1 MDGGNLGLFVFLLE
15 GDFTNMPPEED
26 LAPAGPQS
34 NPDGVA
40 NDHGVGLMCKDLEI
54 EMIWFSNSRLQMRQ

>member
-26 LAPAGPQS
+26 LAPACPQS

-40 NDHGVGLMCKDLEI
+40 NDHGVGFDVQGP
-54 EMIWFSNSRLQMRQ
+54 RD